1 MADEPT
7 GNVATR
13 QGEEIMAIFQ
23 GLNDNGITIILVT
36 HEPDIARHARRLVQ
50 VKDGKILA
58 DQQIIHRV
66 IASEWLVAPEN
77 ETAGL
82 LVDL

>member
-23 GLNDNGITIILVT
+23 ELNANGITIILVT
-36 HEPDIARHARRLVQ
+36 HEPDIAQHALRLVQ

-58 DQQIIHRV
+58 DQPIKHR
-66 IASEWLVAPEN
+66 ILAAEWLAKPEN
-77 ETAGL
+77 EAATIL
-82 LVDL
+82 TDL